1 MSGIE
6 FQFNLSELNLRS
18 SRSAELPRI
27 LCGTVRRTGK
37 AHVASDRQDGSE
49 ERRPRRSSTAGGPHR
64 GPRDQRGKPPQ
75 SSSPDRARRTQPRP
89 QDGGDASERS
99 GPPLPASIEAR
110 QLAPDMRG
118 ELITLDKAT
127 ADYVARHLVAAG
139 ELLEEDPEAALEHAK
154 AARNRPAGSPPSVR
168 RSESRRIAAAT
179 GRKPSPNARGPPDG
193 Q

>member
-1 MSGIE
+1 M
-6 FQFNLSELNLRS
+6 
-18 SRSAELPRI
+18 
-27 LCGTVRRTGK
+27 
-37 AHVASDRQDGSE
+37 ASDRQDGSE

-110 QLAPDMRG
+110 QLAPDVRG

-139 ELLEEDPEAALEHAK
+139 ELLEDDPEAALEHAK
-154 AARNRPAGSPPSVR
+154 AARNRAGQDR
-168 RSESRRIAAAT
+168 RR
-179 GRKPSPNARGPPDG
+179 P
-193 Q
+193 